1 MSKTKYECEACG
13 FQMEDEKLLGSHEKG
28 CMQENKQLNSIAEK
42 LNGALQEMRKN
53 GIGLVI
59 NSEAVKIQELD
70 FIPEYTADKKRV
82 INLKKETKPNIS
94 FSF

>member
-1 MSKTKYECEACG
+1 MSKTKYECEVCG
-13 FQMEDEKLLGSHEKG
+13 LQLGDEKLLASHEKG
-28 CMQENKQLNSIAEK
+28 CIQENKQLNSIAEK

-59 NSEAVKIQELD
+59 NSETVKTQVFE
-70 FIPEYTADKKRV
+70 FVPEYTADKKRV
-82 INLKKETKPNIS
+82 INLKKETKPTIS